1 MPLLIEKD
9 KSISTDILRL
19 FERTRVAYLS
29 ARTDPKEYGSKWRNA
44 VNKIKEAYEM
54 TDALSKELKDFIDE
68 DLLEANDVSD
78 PTTNNAEKVYEA
90 IKALRY
96 SSEQVSD
103 PFSKKFKGNV
113 LEALLDSPEL
123 MIKFVHYA
131 IREDDKA
138 LPKEAYSIKDMKP
151 DDITDGLAGLDLE
164 VDDVA
169 LYIIEHY
176 GDGKDSKK
184 VETKVK
190 AAMNMLELMFLSK
203 NTKQE
208 WAELEDIDT
217 DLDETKAK
225 DDKKEDA
232 KTILKEKKSTDEKSQ
247 SDFIIPNKPMYR
259 IFTID
264 DMNELK
270 GFSGEYYVQE
280 KYDGLRVQLHK
291 IDKNIKAYDYTG
303 KDISTKCKDAI
314 EELKKKHFGDCI
326 LDASLVLFDGENALK
341 RKDSV
346 EYLAGKKEG
355 TPRIHVFDVM
365 RHNEENLM
373 EDTLQNRMNIMFN
386 NYSIHSSESLTFPSK
401 KDTRLA
407 DNLKD
412 VKEYADN
419 IMEMPTAE
427 GVVIKDS
434 TSTYYLGTKKN
445 PKWIRWK
452 KFVELD
458 LIVLDKKKNASNHSY
473 KLGAGPVDEEKGT
486 MKIDGNDYLV
496 VGSATNTQVSA
507 DVGDIVRVS
516 IDKVKEVK
524 GKLVVYSAKINEIA
538 ESKTPDKLVS
548 LQMLVKDTDKS
559 LNYNV
564 EEVEKGIVISDHIHG
579 EANII
584 IKGDMDGFTIY
595 GFEQDNLMAKNAI
608 MDLDVWKH
616 QAEEIMKTK
625 QSRLTVAAFNYLKEK
640 GSKTPKE
647 LHNFLVKNH
656 KEIYQDILESKLSKV
671 KDWMENRD
679 GLSFDPKTKKLF
691 AENDKILMDTIQK
704 EYKTPEKYQQGK
716 FKLYLRDDDNL
727 NIVMKLGD
735 ESINWMIRL
744 DSKDDIFELFGK
756 AGKFPAI
763 VAKNIS
769 KRKVIDSGDVKLGV
783 QKEGYHEYF
792 LDGNKFETKLHV
804 RMLEVKGK
812 RMWLAWTGYEQ
823 KPADTDSD
831 KGVWNIYEDKFS
843 SLKLPPKED

>member
-54 TDALSKELKDFIDE
+54 TDALSNELKDYIDE
-68 DLLEANDVSD
+68 DLLESNDVSD
-78 PTTNNAEKVYEA
+78 VSTNNAEKLYEG

-96 SSEQVSD
+96 SSDEVSD
-103 PFSKKFKGNV
+103 PFAKKFKGNV
-113 LEALLDSPEL
+113 LEALLESPEL

-151 DDITDGLAGLDLE
+151 DDITDGLTGLDLE

-190 AAMNMLELMFLSK
+190 AAMNMLELIFLSK
-203 NTKQE
+203 NTKQD

-217 DLDETKAK
+217 ELDEAKAK
-225 DDKKEDA
+225 EDKDGDK
-232 KTILKEKKSTDEKSQ
+232 KTILKEKKSEKEKAQ

-259 IFTID
+259 IFTIE

-270 GFSGEYYVQE
+270 GFTGEFYVQE
-280 KYDGLRVQLHK
+280 KYDGFRIQLHK
-291 IDKNIKAYDYTG
+291 IDKNIKVYDYTG
-303 KDISTKCKDAI
+303 KDISSKCKEAI

-326 LDASLVLFDGENALK
+326 LDASLVLFDGEDSLK
-341 RKDSV
+341 RKDAV

-355 TPRIHVFDVM
+355 TPRIHVFDIM

-373 EDTLQNRMNIMFN
+373 EDTLQNRMQIMFN
-386 NYSIHSSESLTFPSK
+386 NYSIHSSEALTFPSK
-401 KDTRLA
+401 KDTRVA
-407 DNLKD
+407 DSLKD
-412 VKEYADN
+412 VEEYSKK

-427 GVVIKDS
+427 GVMIKDA
-434 TSTYYLGTKKN
+434 TSTYFLGTKKN

-452 KFVELD
+452 PFVELD
-458 LIVLDKKKNASNHSY
+458 LIVLDKKKSGSNYSY
-473 KLGAGPVDEEKGT
+473 KLGAGPVEEGDE
-486 MKIDGNDYLV
+486 KIEGKNYLNVGN
-496 VGSATNTQVSA
+496 ATNTQVSA

-524 GKLVVYSAKINEIA
+524 GKPVVYSAKINEIA
-538 ESKTPDKLVS
+538 ESETPDKLVS

-564 EEVEKGIVISDHIHG
+564 EEVEKGIVITDHIHG

-595 GFEQDNLMAKNAI
+595 GFEQDNLMAKNALI
-608 MDLDVWKH
+608 DLDLWKN

-625 QSRLTVAAFNYLKEK
+625 QSKLTVGVFNYLKQK
-640 GSKTPKE
+640 GAKTPKE
-647 LHNFLVKNH
+647 VHNFLVKNH
-656 KEIYQDILESKLSKV
+656 KDIYQDILDSKLTRV
-671 KDWMENRD
+671 KDWFENRD
-679 GLSFDPKTKKLF
+679 GISFDAKTKKLF
-691 AENDKILMDTIQK
+691 AENDKIMLDTIKK
-704 EYKTPEKYQQGK
+704 EYKTPEKYRTGE

-727 NIVMKLGD
+727 NLVMKLGD

-769 KRKVIDSGDVKLGV
+769 KRKLVDSGDVKLGV

-831 KGVWNIYEDKFS
+831 KGLWNIYEDKFS
-843 SLKLPPKED
+843 SLELPPKED

>member
-29 ARTDPKEYGSKWRNA
+29 ARTDPKEYGSKWRDA
-44 VNKIKEAYEM
+44 VNKIKDAYEM
-54 TDALSKELKDFIDE
+54 ADTLSNELKDYIDD

-78 PTTNNAEKVYEA
+78 VSTNNAEKLYEG

-96 SSEQVSD
+96 SSDEVSD
-103 PFSKKFKGNV
+103 PFSKKFKGDV
-113 LEALLDSPEL
+113 LEALLESPEL
-123 MIKFVHYA
+123 MVKFVHYA
-131 IREDDKA
+131 IREDNKA
-138 LPKEAYSIKDMKP
+138 LPKEIYQIKDMKP
-151 DDITDGLAGLDLE
+151 DDITDGLTGLDLE

-184 VETKVK
+184 VESKVK
-190 AAMNMLELMFLSK
+190 AALSMLELIFLSK
-203 NTKQE
+203 NTKEE
-208 WAELEDIDT
+208 WADLEDIDT
-217 DLDETKAK
+217 DMDEEKARK
-225 DDKKEDA
+225 DDKKDD
-232 KTILKEKKSTDEKSQ
+232 KLILKQKKSEKEKAESN
-247 SDFIIPNKPMYR
+247 FVIPNKPMYR
-259 IFTID
+259 IFTIE
-264 DMNELK
+264 DMDELK
-270 GFSGEYYVQE
+270 GFSGEYFVQE
-280 KYDGLRVQLHK
+280 KYDGVRVQLHK
-291 IDKNIKAYDYTG
+291 IDGNVKIYDYQKNNISNKCQEAV
-303 KDISTKCKDAI
+303 KD
-314 EELKKKHFGDCI
+314 LKQKQFGDCI
-326 LDASLVLFDGENALK
+326 LDASLVLFDGEDALK
-341 RKDSV
+341 RKDAAD
-346 EYLAGKKEG
+346 YLAGKKDG
-355 TPRIHVFDVM
+355 KPRIHVFDIM

-373 EDTLQNRMNIMFN
+373 EDTLENRMQIMFN
-386 NYSIHSSESLTFPSK
+386 NYSIHSSMPLTFPSK
-401 KDTRLA
+401 KDTRVA

-412 VKEYADN
+412 VEEYSKK

-452 KFVELD
+452 PFVELD
-458 LIVLDKKKNASNHSY
+458 LIILDKKKNGSNYSY
-473 KLGAGPVDEEKGT
+473 KLGAGPVEEGDE
-486 MKIDGNDYLV
+486 KIEGIEYLE
-496 VGSATNTQVSA
+496 VGSVINTKISA
-507 DVGDIVRVS
+507 EIGEVVRVS
-516 IDKVKEVK
+516 IDKVREVK
-524 GKLVVYSAKINEIA
+524 GKPVVHSAKINEIA
-538 ESKTPDKLVS
+538 EGRTPDKLVT
-548 LQMLVKDTDKS
+548 LQMLIKDKKKS

-564 EEVEKGIVISDHIHG
+564 EEVEKGIIITDHIHG

-595 GFEQDNLMAKNAI
+595 GFEQDNLMAKNAL
-608 MDLDVWKH
+608 MDLDLWKE

-625 QSRLTVAAFNYLKEK
+625 QSKLTVAIFNFLKEK
-640 GSKTPKE
+640 GAQTPKVV
-647 LHNFLVKNH
+647 HNFLVKNH
-656 KEIYQDILESKLSKV
+656 KKKYQDILESKESRV
-671 KDWMENRD
+671 KDWFENRD
-679 GLSFDPKTKKLF
+679 GISFDAKTKKLF
-691 AENDKILMDTIQK
+691 AEHDKIMMDTIKK
-704 EYKTPEKYQQGK
+704 EYKTPEQYIRGE
-716 FKLYLRDDDNL
+716 FKIYLRDDDNL

-735 ESINWMIRL
+735 ESINWMVRL
-744 DSKDDIFELFGK
+744 DSQDDVFELFGK

-769 KRKVIDSGDVKLGV
+769 KRKLIDSGDVKLGV

-831 KGVWNIYEDKFS
+831 RGLWNIYEDKYS

>member
-54 TDALSKELKDFIDE
+54 ADALSNELKDFIDD
-68 DLLEANDVSD
+68 DLLEAKDVLD
-78 PTTNNAEKVYEA
+78 VTTNNAEKLYEA

-96 SSEQVSD
+96 SSEEVSD
-103 PFSKKFKGNV
+103 PFAKKFKGNV

-151 DDITDGLAGLDLE
+151 DDITEGLMGLDLE

-184 VETKVK
+184 VESKVK
-190 AAMNMLELMFLSK
+190 AAMNMLELIFLSK
-203 NTKQE
+203 NTKEE

-217 DLDETKAK
+217 DMDEEKATKNNEQ
-225 DDKKEDA
+225 DDKV
-232 KTILKEKKSTDEKSQ
+232 ILKEKKSDEEKAQ

-259 IFTID
+259 IFTIE

-270 GFSGEYYVQE
+270 GFSGEFYVQE
-280 KYDGLRVQLHK
+280 KYDGFRIQLHK
-291 IDKNIKAYDYTG
+291 IDKNIKVYDYTG
-303 KDISTKCKDAI
+303 KDITSKCKEAV

-326 LDASLVLFDGENALK
+326 LDASLVLFDGEDSLK
-341 RKDSV
+341 RKEAV
-346 EYLAGKKEG
+346 EYLEGKREG
-355 TPRIHVFDVM
+355 KVRIHVFDIM

-373 EDTLQNRMNIMFN
+373 EDTLQNRMQIMFN
-386 NYSIHSSESLTFPSK
+386 NYSIHSSEALTFPSK
-401 KDTRLA
+401 KDTRVA
-407 DNLKD
+407 DSLKD
-412 VKEYADN
+412 VEEYAKK

-427 GVVIKDS
+427 GAMIKDS
-434 TSTYYLGTKKN
+434 TSTYFLGTKKN

-452 KFVELD
+452 PFVELD
-458 LIVLDKKKNASNHSY
+458 LIVLDKKKSGSNFSY
-473 KLGAGPVDEEKGT
+473 KLGAGPIEEEGE
-486 MKIDGNDYLV
+486 KIEGVNYLS
-496 VGSATNTQVSA
+496 VGSATNTKVSA
-507 DVGDIVRVS
+507 DVGEVVRVS

-524 GKLVVYSAKINEIA
+524 GKPVVYSAKINEIA
-538 ESKTPDKLVS
+538 ESRTPDKLVT
-548 LQMLVKDTDKS
+548 LQMLINDSDKS
-559 LNYNV
+559 LKYNV
-564 EEVEKGIVISDHIHG
+564 EEVEKAIVVTDHIHG

-595 GFEQDNLMAKNAI
+595 GFEQDNLMAKNAL
-608 MDLDVWKH
+608 MDLDLWKE

-625 QSRLTVAAFNYLKEK
+625 QSKLTVSVFNFLKNK
-640 GSKTPKE
+640 GAQTAKKV
-647 LHNFLVKNH
+647 HNFLTANH
-656 KEIYQDILESKLSKV
+656 KDNYQTVLDSKESRV
-671 KDWMENRD
+671 KDWFENRD
-679 GLSFDPKTKKLF
+679 GISFDAKTKKLF
-691 AENDKILMDTIQK
+691 AENDKIMMDTIKK
-704 EYKTPEKYQQGK
+704 EYKTPEKYRSGE
-716 FKLYLRDDDNL
+716 FKIYLRDDDNL

-744 DSKDDIFELFGK
+744 DSQDDIFELFGK

-769 KRKVIDSGDVKLGV
+769 KRKLIDSGDVKLGV

-812 RMWLAWTGYEQ
+812 TMWLAWTGYEQ
-823 KPADTDSD
+823 KPADTDAD
-831 KGVWNIYEDKFS
+831 KGLWNIYEDKYS
-843 SLKLPPKED
+843 SLELPPKEG

>member
-29 ARTDPKEYGSKWRNA
+29 ARTDPKEYGSKWRNT
-44 VNKIKEAYEM
+44 VNRIRDSYER
-54 TDALSKELKDFIDE
+54 TDALSNELKDFIDE
-68 DLLEANDVSD
+68 DLLEAKDVSD
-78 PTTNNAEKVYEA
+78 VSTNNAEKLYEG

-96 SSEQVSD
+96 SSDEVSD

-131 IREDDKA
+131 IREDNKA
-138 LPKEAYSIKDMKP
+138 LSKEIYQIKDMKP
-151 DDITDGLAGLDLE
+151 DNITDGLTGLDLE

-184 VETKVK
+184 VESKVK
-190 AAMNMLELMFLSK
+190 SALNMLELIFLSK
-203 NTKQE
+203 NSKEE
-208 WAELEDIDT
+208 WADLEDIDT
-217 DLDETKAK
+217 DMDEEKGKKNRKK
-225 DDKKEDA
+225 DDKL
-232 KTILKEKKSTDEKSQ
+232 ILKEKKSEEEKAE
-247 SDFIIPNKPMYR
+247 SDFVIPNKPMYR
-259 IFTID
+259 IFTIE

-280 KYDGLRVQLHK
+280 KYDGVRIQLHK
-291 IDKNIKAYDYTG
+291 IDGNVKIFDYQKNNISNKCQEAV
-303 KDISTKCKDAI
+303 KD
-314 EELKKKHFGDCI
+314 LKQKRFGDCI
-326 LDASLVLFDGENALK
+326 LDASLVLFDGDDALK
-341 RKDSV
+341 RKDAADF
-346 EYLAGKKEG
+346 LAGKKDG
-355 TPRIHVFDVM
+355 KPRIHVFDIM
-365 RHNEENLM
+365 RHNEESLM
-373 EDTLQNRMNIMFN
+373 EDTLENRMQIMFN
-386 NYSIHSSESLTFPSK
+386 NYSIHSSVPLTFPSK
-401 KDTRLA
+401 KDTRVA

-412 VKEYADN
+412 VEEYSKK

-452 KFVELD
+452 PFVELD
-458 LIVLDKKKNASNHSY
+458 LIILDKKKSGSNYSY
-473 KLGAGPVDEEKGT
+473 KLGAGPVEEGDE
-486 MKIDGNDYLV
+486 KIEGVEYLE
-496 VGSATNTQVSA
+496 VGSAINTKISA
-507 DVGDIVRVS
+507 EIGEVVRVS
-516 IDKVKEVK
+516 IDKVREVK
-524 GKLVVYSAKINEIA
+524 GKPVVYSAQINEIA
-538 ESKTPDKLVS
+538 EGRTPDKLVT
-548 LQMLVKDTDKS
+548 LQMLIKDKKKS

-564 EEVEKGIVISDHIHG
+564 EEVEKGIVVTDHIHG

-584 IKGDMDGFTIY
+584 IKSDMDGFTIY
-595 GFEQDNLMAKNAI
+595 GFEQDNLMAKNAL
-608 MDLDVWKH
+608 MDLDLWKE

-625 QSRLTVAAFNYLKEK
+625 QSKLTVAIFNFLKQK
-640 GSKTPKE
+640 GAKTPKE
-647 LHNFLVKNH
+647 IHNFLVKNH
-656 KEIYQDILESKLSKV
+656 KKKYQDILESKESRV
-671 KDWMENRD
+671 KDWFENRD
-679 GLSFDPKTKKLF
+679 GISFDAKTKKLF
-691 AENDKILMDTIQK
+691 ADNDKILMDTIKK
-704 EYKTPEKYQQGK
+704 EYETPEKYRSGE
-716 FKLYLRDDDNL
+716 FKIYLRDDDNL

-735 ESINWMIRL
+735 ESINWMVRL
-744 DSKDDIFELFGK
+744 DSQDDVFELFGK

-769 KRKVIDSGDVKLGV
+769 KRKLIDSGDVKLGV

-831 KGVWNIYEDKFS
+831 RGLWNIYEDKYS
-843 SLKLPPKED
+843 SLKLPPKEN

>member
-44 VNKIKEAYEM
+44 VNRIRDSYER
-54 TDALSKELKDFIDE
+54 TDALSNELKDFIDE
-68 DLLEANDVSD
+68 DLLEAKDVSD
-78 PTTNNAEKVYEA
+78 VSTNNAEKLYEG

-96 SSEQVSD
+96 SSDEVSD
-103 PFSKKFKGNV
+103 PFAKKFKGNV

-131 IREDDKA
+131 IREDNKA
-138 LPKEAYSIKDMKP
+138 LPKEIYQIKDMKP

-184 VETKVK
+184 VESKVK
-190 AAMNMLELMFLSK
+190 AALSMLELIFLSK
-203 NTKQE
+203 NTKEE
-208 WAELEDIDT
+208 WADLEDIDT
-217 DLDETKAK
+217 DMDEEKAKKDRKK
-225 DDKKEDA
+225 DDKL
-232 KTILKEKKSTDEKSQ
+232 ILKEKKSEEEKAE
-247 SDFIIPNKPMYR
+247 SDFVIPNKPMYR
-259 IFTID
+259 IFTIE

-280 KYDGLRVQLHK
+280 KYDGVRVQLHK
-291 IDKNIKAYDYTG
+291 IDGNVKIFDYQKNNISDKCQEAV
-303 KDISTKCKDAI
+303 KD
-314 EELKKKHFGDCI
+314 LKQKRFGDCI
-326 LDASLVLFDGENALK
+326 LDASLVLFDGDDALK
-341 RKDSV
+341 RKDAADF
-346 EYLAGKKEG
+346 LAGKKDG
-355 TPRIHVFDVM
+355 KPRIHVFDIM
-365 RHNEENLM
+365 RHNEESLM
-373 EDTLQNRMNIMFN
+373 EDTLENRMQIMFN
-386 NYSIHSSESLTFPSK
+386 NYSIHSSVPLTFPSK
-401 KDTRLA
+401 KDTRVA

-412 VKEYADN
+412 VEEYSKK

-452 KFVELD
+452 PFVELD
-458 LIVLDKKKNASNHSY
+458 LIILDKKKSGSNYSY
-473 KLGAGPVDEEKGT
+473 KLGAGPVEEGDE
-486 MKIDGNDYLV
+486 KIEGVEYLE
-496 VGSATNTQVSA
+496 VGSAINTKISA
-507 DVGDIVRVS
+507 EIGEVVRVS
-516 IDKVKEVK
+516 IDKVREVK
-524 GKLVVYSAKINEIA
+524 GKPVVYSAQINEIA
-538 ESKTPDKLVS
+538 EGRTPDKLVT
-548 LQMLVKDTDKS
+548 LQMLIKDKKKS

-564 EEVEKGIVISDHIHG
+564 EEVEKGIVVTDHIHG

-584 IKGDMDGFTIY
+584 IKSDMDGFTIY
-595 GFEQDNLMAKNAI
+595 GFEQNNLMAKNAL
-608 MDLDVWKH
+608 MDLDLWKE

-625 QSRLTVAAFNYLKEK
+625 QSKLTVAIFNFLKEK
-640 GSKTPKE
+640 GAQPPKAV
-647 LHNFLVKNH
+647 HNFLVKNH
-656 KEIYQDILESKLSKV
+656 KKKYQDILESKESRV
-671 KDWMENRD
+671 KDWFENRD
-679 GLSFDPKTKKLF
+679 GISFDTKTKKLF
-691 AENDKILMDTIQK
+691 AEHDKIMMDTIKK
-704 EYKTPEKYQQGK
+704 EYKTPEKYRSGE
-716 FKLYLRDDDNL
+716 FKIYLRDDDNL
-727 NIVMKLGD
+727 NIVMKLDD
-735 ESINWMIRL
+735 ESINWMVRL
-744 DSKDDIFELFGK
+744 DSQDDVFELFGK

-769 KRKVIDSGDVKLGV
+769 KRKLIDSGNVKLGV

-831 KGVWNIYEDKFS
+831 RGLWNIYEDKYS

>member
-54 TDALSKELKDFIDE
+54 SDALSNELKDYIEE
-68 DLLEANDVSD
+68 DLLESKDASD
-78 PTTNNAEKVYEA
+78 PTTNNAEKLYQG

-96 SSEQVSD
+96 SSEEVSD
-103 PFSKKFKGNV
+103 PFAKKFKGNV
-113 LEALLDSPEL
+113 LEALLGSPEL

-151 DDITDGLAGLDLE
+151 DDITEGLTGLDLE

-176 GDGKDSKK
+176 GDDKDSKK
-184 VETKVK
+184 VESKVK
-190 AAMNMLELMFLSK
+190 AAMNMLELIFLSK
-203 NTKQE
+203 NTREE
-208 WAELEDIDT
+208 WLELEDIDT
-217 DLDETKAK
+217 DVDETKAK
-225 DDKKEDA
+225 DETDKDK
-232 KTILKEKKSTDEKSQ
+232 KTILKEKKSDEEKAQ

-259 IFTID
+259 IFTIE

-280 KYDGLRVQLHK
+280 KYDGFRIQLHK
-291 IDKNIKAYDYTG
+291 IDKNIKVYDYTG
-303 KDISTKCKDAI
+303 KDISSKCKDAI
-314 EELKKKHFGDCI
+314 EELEKKQFGDCI
-326 LDASLVLFDGENALK
+326 LDASLVLFDGEDSLK
-341 RKDSV
+341 RKEAV
-346 EYLAGKKEG
+346 EYLEGKREG
-355 TPRIHVFDVM
+355 KARIHVFDIM

-373 EDTLQNRMNIMFN
+373 EDTLQNRMQIMFN
-386 NYSIHSSESLTFPSK
+386 NYSIHSSEALTFPSK
-401 KDTRLA
+401 KDTRVA
-407 DNLKD
+407 DSLKD
-412 VKEYADN
+412 VEEYAKK

-427 GVVIKDS
+427 GAMIKDS

-452 KFVELD
+452 PFVELD
-458 LIVLDKKKNASNHSY
+458 LIVLDKKKSGSNFSY
-473 KLGAGPVDEEKGT
+473 KLGAGPVEEDGE
-486 MKIDGNDYLV
+486 KIEGVNYLN
-496 VGSATNTQVSA
+496 VGSATNTKVSA
-507 DVGDIVRVS
+507 DVGEVVRVS

-524 GKLVVYSAKINEIA
+524 GKPVVYSAKINEIA
-538 ESKTPDKLVS
+538 ESKTPDKLVT
-548 LQMLVKDTDKS
+548 LQMLINDTDKS
-559 LNYNV
+559 LKYNV
-564 EEVEKGIVISDHIHG
+564 EEVEKGIVVSDHIHG

-595 GFEQDNLMAKNAI
+595 GFEEDNLMAKNAL
-608 MDLDVWKH
+608 MDLDLWKE

-625 QSRLTVAAFNYLKEK
+625 QSKLTIAIFNFLKEK
-640 GSKTPKE
+640 GAKTAKKI
-647 LHNFLVKNH
+647 HNFLTVNH
-656 KEIYQDILESKLSKV
+656 KNDYQTILDSKESRV
-671 KDWMENRD
+671 KDWFENRD
-679 GLSFDPKTKKLF
+679 GISFDAKTKKLF
-691 AENDKILMDTIQK
+691 AEHDKILMDTIKK
-704 EYKTPEKYQQGK
+704 EYETPEKYRSGE
-716 FKLYLRDDDNL
+716 FKVYLRDDDNL

-735 ESINWMIRL
+735 ESINWMVRL
-744 DSKDDIFELFGK
+744 DSKDDIFQLFGK

-831 KGVWNIYEDKFS
+831 RGLWNIYEDKYS
-843 SLKLPPKED
+843 SLELPPKDD